1 MIITSA
7 TIDTERF
14 AKHFGR
20 DEDHPAPIIQ
30 VSGRTYPVEV
40 RYRAIEDD
48 DSNDDNCLLYTSG
61 FFTGLDLIADIDLA
75 RRIFAHEDD
84 CEPRAV
90 AVLSFELG
98 NLYLHIGAD
107 FCGERLAVNQF
118 CCHSFSVCS
127 VMCGLLGGLGSIEEF
142 GRLRRV
148 HHDTHKIRNGTRICL
163 IHDARAVSF
172 NRLD

>member
-48 DSNDDNCLLYTSG
+48 DSNDDKTLMGAISDAVDELEMAG
-61 FFTGLDLIADIDLA
+61 RGDILVFLPGEREIREA
-75 RRIFAHEDD
+75 AETLRKNRSP
-84 CEPRAV
+84 EPRRHPPALRE
-90 AVLSFELG
+90 ASG
-98 NLYLHIGAD
+98 RAAGA
-107 FCGERLAVNQF
+107 GV
-118 CCHSFSVCS
+118 
-127 VMCGLLGGLGSIEEF
+127 
-142 GRLRRV
+142 
-148 HHDTHKIRNGTRICL
+148 
-163 IHDARAVSF
+163 
-172 NRLD
+172 